1 MRDTAIRYFRISYFH
16 VFNFTGLMKVYK
28 TFETRRLTIRPTS
41 IEDKDFI
48 FELLNSPKWL
58 RFIGDRNVKS
68 SMDAENYIV
77 NRMLPQLEKLGF
89 SNNTIIRKEDKV
101 KIGTCGLFYREGLD
115 EVDIGFAFL
124 PEYENLGYAFEAT
137 SILKKAAKNDFGLTK
152 LSAITLEEN
161 KGSRK
166 LLEKLEFKFKEKIRL
181 PEDPD
186 ELMLYSLRL

>member
-1 MRDTAIRYFRISYFH
+1 
-16 VFNFTGLMKVYK
+16 MKVYK
-28 TFETRRLTIRPTS
+28 TFQTERLIIRPTS

-48 FELLNSPKWL
+48 FKLLNSPKWL

-68 SMDAENYIV
+68 SLDAENYIV

-89 SNNTIIRKEDKV
+89 SNNTIIRKEDGV
-101 KIGTCGLFYREGLD
+101 KIGTCGLFDREGLD

-137 SILKKAAKNDFGLTK
+137 SALKRAAKDDFGLTN

-166 LLEKLEFKFKEKIRL
+166 LLEKLEFEFKEKIRL
-181 PEDPD
+181 PEDTD
-186 ELMLYSLRL
+186 ELMLYSLKL

>member
-1 MRDTAIRYFRISYFH
+1 
-16 VFNFTGLMKVYK
+16 MKVYK
-28 TFETRRLTIRPTS
+28 TFETQRLVIRPTS

-48 FELLNSPKWL
+48 LELLNSPKWL

-68 SMDAENYIV
+68 STDAENYIV

-89 SNNTIIRKEDKV
+89 SNNTIIRKEDGM
-101 KIGTCGLFYREGLD
+101 KIGTCGLYDREGLE

-124 PEYENLGYAFEAT
+124 PEYENMGYAFEAT
-137 SILKKAAKNDFGLTK
+137 SALKKAAKDEFELSK

-161 KGSRK
+161 KSSRK
-166 LLEKLEFKFKEKIRL
+166 LLEKLEFEFIEKIRL

-186 ELMLYSLRL
+186 ELMLYSLKL

>member
-1 MRDTAIRYFRISYFH
+1 
-16 VFNFTGLMKVYK
+16 MKVYK
-28 TFETRRLTIRPTS
+28 TFETQRLVIRPTS

-48 FELLNSPKWL
+48 LELLNSPKWL

-68 SMDAENYIV
+68 PMDAENYIAT
-77 NRMLPQLEKLGF
+77 RMLPQLEKLGF
-89 SNNTIIRKEDKV
+89 SNNTIIRKKDGL
-101 KIGTCGLFYREGLD
+101 KIGTCGLFDREGLD

-124 PEYENLGYAFEAT
+124 PEYENQGYAFEAT
-137 SILKKAAKNDFGLTK
+137 SAIKKAAKENFGITN

-161 KGSRK
+161 SGSRK

-186 ELMLYSLRL
+186 ELMLYSLKL